1 MKIARGRKE
10 IENNEYLAQGEGNLN
25 KPDEER
31 EEINRKTH
39 KRSSSGEWELLIL
52 IRIISNMLEE
62 VECTLNQLPEEV
74 LANILRRLTPPFLA
88 TSRCVCKPW
97 CTIIDTRRLA
107 QQYLTVCHPE
117 ISLALSDHCN
127 GLLLLDDYVVNP
139 ATYQWVQLPPFPSP
153 HLGTENFFHKEDLV
167 FDPAV
172 SPHYE
177 VFLIP
182 FACARSGQIKL
193 NPATE
198 ELEWP
203 LSPCI
208 LHVFSSRTKK
218 WEERSF
224 VREGEAAGT
233 VADMRLDGS
242 YSNHYHNSVYW
253 RGALY
258 VHCQTNFV
266 MRLSL
271 LDGKYQVIKP
281 PLVDT
286 ELIPDP
292 NLYLGKSQK
301 GLYCALDDHYVYILD
316 ESYGKME
323 WFLKTSICLRYRKTD
338 RPKPWTLQ
346 DIKCIGSRDEYQDE
360 WDSGDDNVIHTE
372 GWGNRDIGGYII
384 TLLGFYPYREVVFE

>member
-1 MKIARGRKE
+1 MAEGLAVRRAR
-10 IENNEYLAQGEGNLN
+10 QGERYGGCGGRGGGTAGRALW
-25 KPDEER
+25 PCELAARRVPLGGRRGMADGR
-31 EEINRKTH
+31 AARWVRKRAAPSLTFASRH
-39 KRSSSGEWELLIL
+39 RFACSLSFSALAKAVAVAFFGGVGAPHTNQNHLRYVGRSGVHAEPAT
-52 IRIISNMLEE
+52 RR
-62 VECTLNQLPEEV
+62 CA
-74 LANILRRLTPPFLA
+74 ANILRRLTPRFLA

-97 CTIIDTRRLA
+97 CTIIDTRRLVRA
-107 QQYLTVCHPE
+107 DLLPL
-117 ISLALSDHCN
+117 SLAGIFINFHDLVLSEFFSRSSTGPTISDCLPPRDIFSDHCN

-153 HLGTENFFHKEDLV
+153 HLGTENFFHKEHLV

-182 FACARSGQIKL
+182 FACARSVRIKL

-258 VHCQTNFV
+258 VHCQHCS
-266 MRLSL
+266 SL
-271 LDGKYQVIKP
+271 
-281 PLVDT
+281 
-286 ELIPDP
+286 
-292 NLYLGKSQK
+292 
-301 GLYCALDDHYVYILD
+301 
-316 ESYGKME
+316 
-323 WFLKTSICLRYRKTD
+323 
-338 RPKPWTLQ
+338 
-346 DIKCIGSRDEYQDE
+346 
-360 WDSGDDNVIHTE
+360 
-372 GWGNRDIGGYII
+372 
-384 TLLGFYPYREVVFE
+384 